1 MKEGYNM
8 SKVVERFL
16 KYVKYHTT
24 SDENSTTYPSTEG
37 QVIFAKE
44 LANELEEIGLK
55 EVNVDENG
63 YVTALLPSNT
73 DKKLPTIGFIAHMDT
88 SPDMCGKD
96 VKPQIIEN
104 YDGKDIIL
112 NKEKNIVLSPTEFP
126 ELKNYIGKTLITTDG
141 TTLLGAD
148 DKAGIAEII
157 TAMEYLINHPEI
169 KHGNIK
175 VAFTPDEEIGR
186 GVDKFDVKKFNCDF
200 AYTVDGGGIGEI
212 EYENFNAASAKI
224 KINGR
229 NVHPGTAKGKMK
241 NSILIGIELQN
252 MLPEHETPAHTEGY
266 EGFYHLNNFEGN
278 VEQTKMYYIIRDFNK
293 QTFLDKKEYLK
304 SIVETL
310 NKKYGEGTLE
320 LELKDQYYN
329 MREIIEKHMHIV
341 DTALEAMKLVGVE
354 PKIVPIRGGTDGAR
368 LSYMGLPTPNLF
380 TGGHNFHG
388 KYEFIPTYAMEKAV
402 EVIIKIIELYA
413 EK

>member
-1 MKEGYNM
+1 M

-73 DKKLPTIGFIAHMDT
+73 DKELPTIGFIAHMDT

-229 NVHPGTAKGKMK
+229 NVHTGTAKGKMK

-252 MLPEHETPAHTEGY
+252 MLPEHEIPAHTEGY

-413 EK
+413 QK

>member
-1 MKEGYNM
+1 M

-24 SDENSTTYPSTEG
+24 SDESSSTYPSTEG
-37 QVIFAKE
+37 QLIFAKE
-44 LANELEEIGLK
+44 LAKELESLGLK
-55 EVNVDENG
+55 EVNVDKNG

-73 DKKLPTIGFIAHMDT
+73 DEELPTIGFIAHMDT

-96 VKPQIIEN
+96 VNPQIVEN

-112 NKEKNIVLSPTEFP
+112 NKEKNIVLSPSEFP
-126 ELKNYIGKTLITTDG
+126 ELKNYIGKTLIVTDG

-413 EK
+413 IE